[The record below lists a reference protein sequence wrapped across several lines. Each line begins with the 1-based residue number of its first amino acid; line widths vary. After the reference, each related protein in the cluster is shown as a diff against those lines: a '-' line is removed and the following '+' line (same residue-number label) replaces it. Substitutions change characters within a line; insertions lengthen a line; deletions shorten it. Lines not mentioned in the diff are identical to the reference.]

1 MLSRE
6 TFSYLEPYSLSPH
19 ASFGVENLKKR
30 RKNRQKAKRL
40 LTTLSTG
47 TTGMNA
53 AVVRRVAV
61 WPLRLPSAPVLRA
74 PSLGDVSKLRPVAC
88 DLLLGF
94 GEINVSS
101 LHLRGQVVLDHIL
114 LPEVPLA
121 QRAVGR
127 AALGPNILDGNAIQ
141 VQQFAFGKVH
151 VLQRGTSRWSWM
163 RTDITAAAAPVE
175 HPTSLEYC

>member
-19 ASFGVENLKKR
+19 ASFGLENLKKR

-101 LHLRGQVVLDHIL
+101 LHLDTAIHRGQNTQQQEPDCRRN
-114 LPEVPLA
+114 
-121 QRAVGR
+121 QR
-127 AALGPNILDGNAIQ
+127 PQ
-141 VQQFAFGKVH
+141 VDRLNFVH
-151 VLQRGTSRWSWM
+151 KRCNQNDCATG
-163 RTDITAAAAPVE
+163 
-175 HPTSLEYC
+175 